1 MKLVRS
7 KRSVSEE
14 DRNKLVYLEVEYS
27 GKPTNQLIE
36 EIYNEPEPL
45 CSKLC
50 EKPMMQECVQDVDG
64 DRDEDN

>member
-1 MKLVRS
+1 MRS

-45 CSKLC
+45 
-50 EKPMMQECVQDVDG
+50 MQECVQDVDG
-64 DRDEDN
+64 DIDEDN